1 LSCFCEAGKETNFFV
16 KMDENNGDIETAER
30 PPQLDLYEPL
40 IGDKERAVANGNGNT
55 NHLAMIGAKV
65 SPIES
70 LDYEYL
76 APKASSIVKLCWVSI
91 EDEEIILYHHL
102 RSFTMKKWRMGF
114 FFSFQGLM
122 KKIAI
127 SLIILFV
134 FAATADDYD
143 DVP

>member
-1 LSCFCEAGKETNFFV
+1 
-16 KMDENNGDIETAER
+16 
-30 PPQLDLYEPL
+30 
-40 IGDKERAVANGNGNT
+40 
-55 NHLAMIGAKV
+55 
-65 SPIES
+65 
-70 LDYEYL
+70 
-76 APKASSIVKLCWVSI
+76 
-91 EDEEIILYHHL
+91 
-102 RSFTMKKWRMGF
+102 MKKWRMGF